1 MARFNNGFS
10 RCFEALQPQVLGMKI
25 ALDVMGGDHAPQN
38 PVGGLKLALE
48 SLPQLEKVFLVGV
61 PEVIERELAAQGIS
75 NPKIEI
81 VPASQVVDMSDS
93 GLDAVRKKKD
103 SSISRAVDLV
113 KDGKADA
120 VVSAGHTGAA
130 VTASLIKLRTLPHI
144 ERPAI
149 ASIMPSLTR
158 RWVLIDA
165 GANPDSEPQHL
176 VQNAIMGTAFARHV
190 LGCAAPSVG
199 LMSNGTEEEKGN
211 ALTKETAKLL
221 RHTKGIHFIGN
232 VEGHDV
238 WESPP
243 DVVVCDG
250 FTGNIILK
258 NAEALAHA
266 MFAMIK
272 REIMAGTITKL
283 GAMLAKPAFKRVH
296 RQTSAD
302 EAGGMPLLGLN
313 GITIIAHGGASPLA
327 MKNAIRQACESIE
340 HQIAPHIETAA
351 TQHSILNHAHA

>member
-1 MARFNNGFS
+1 
-10 RCFEALQPQVLGMKI
+10 MKI

-38 PVGGLKLALE
+38 PIGGVKLALE
-48 SLPQLEKVFLVGV
+48 TLPQVEKIFLVGM
-61 PEVIERELAAQGIS
+61 PDVIERELKAQGVS
-75 NPKIEI
+75 SPKLEI
-81 VPASQVVDMSDS
+81 IPASQIVDMSDS

-113 KDGKADA
+113 KEGKADA

-149 ASIMPSLTR
+149 VAIMPSLTKN
-158 RWVLIDA
+158 WLLIDA

-190 LGCAAPSVG
+190 LGRAEPVVG

-211 ALTKETAKLL
+211 ALCKETGKLL
-221 RHTKGIHFIGN
+221 RHTKGLNFRGN
-232 VEGHDV
+232 VEGHDI
-238 WESPP
+238 WEDPP

-258 NAEALAHA
+258 TAEALAHA

-272 REIMAGTITKL
+272 REIMAGTVTKI

-296 RQTSAD
+296 QQTSAD

-313 GITIIAHGGASPLA
+313 GITIIAHGGASPYA
-327 MKNAIRQACESIE
+327 MKNAIRQACESIK
-340 HQIAPHIETAA
+340 HQINPHIEAAA

>member
-1 MARFNNGFS
+1 
-10 RCFEALQPQVLGMKI
+10 MKI

-38 PVGGLKLALE
+38 PIGGVKLALAD
-48 SLPQLEKVFLVGV
+48 LPQVEKIFLVGV
-61 PEVIERELAAQGIS
+61 PEVIERELKAQGIS
-75 NPKIEI
+75 SPKLEI
-81 VPASQVVDMSDS
+81 VPASQIVDMSDS

-113 KDGKADA
+113 KEGKADA

-149 ASIMPSLTR
+149 ASIMPSLTKN
-158 RWVLIDA
+158 WVLIDA
-165 GANPDSEPQHL
+165 GANPDSEPSHL

-190 LGCAAPSVG
+190 LGRPDPVVG

-211 ALTKETAKLL
+211 ALCKETSKLL
-221 RHTKGIHFIGN
+221 RHTKGIHFRGN
-232 VEGHDV
+232 VEGHDI
-238 WESPP
+238 WEDPP

-258 NAEALAHA
+258 SAEALAHA

-272 REIMAGTITKL
+272 REILASSLPVKL
-283 GAMLAKPAFKRVH
+283 GAKLARPAFKRVH
-296 RQTSAD
+296 QQTNAD

-313 GITIIAHGGASPLA
+313 GITIISHGGASAYA
-327 MKNAIRQACESIE
+327 MKNAIRQACESIQ
-340 HQIAPHIETAA
+340 HQINPHIEAAA